1 MAEITEPVNPSKK
14 PLTLIF
20 ITLLI
25 DVIGFGIIIPII
37 PTLLQK
43 LGGYTLSEASAMGAW
58 MIFAFAFPQFLFSPV
73 MGGLSDRFGRRPIIL
88 ISLFG
93 LGLDYI
99 FHAVAPTIALLF
111 IGRIIAGICGASFT
125 TASSYIADISA
136 PEKRAQNF
144 GLIGVAFGV
153 GFILGPVIGGL
164 TSGWGTRAPFWV
176 AAGLSMLNGTLCL
189 FYLPESL
196 PKENRRKF
204 EWKRANPIGTL
215 LHLRKYKTVLQLMV
229 PLFLLYLA
237 SHAVQ
242 SNWPYYTEYKFGW
255 NERMVGI
262 SLGVVGLMIA
272 IVQGGLIRVIVPKL
286 GNERS
291 IEIGFVLYFAGML
304 LFALANQTWMM
315 YAFTVVYCLGGISG
329 PALQSTM
336 SLAVPPNEQGELS
349 GGMTSIM
356 SITAIIGPLV
366 MNNIFAVFSGKK
378 AIMELPG
385 APMLLGAGLIL
396 IAVIMVY
403 YIFRIKKELSPS
415 APVDAAEIV
424 NANQGVQQGS

>member
-1 MAEITEPVNPSKK
+1 MDEKTTTPDPSKK

-25 DVIGFGIIIPII
+25 DVIGFGIIIPIM
-37 PTLLQK
+37 PSLLQS
-43 LGGYTLSEASAMGAW
+43 LGNYTLSEASSMGAW
-58 MIFAFAFPQFLFSPV
+58 MVFAFAFPQFLFSPV

-93 LGLDYI
+93 LGLDYV
-99 FHAVAPTIALLF
+99 FHAVAPTIGMLF

-125 TASSYIADISA
+125 TASSYIADISV

-153 GFILGPVIGGL
+153 GFILGPTIGGL
-164 TSGWGTRAPFWV
+164 TSGWGIRAPFWI
-176 AAGLSMLNGTLCL
+176 AAGLSMLNGILCL
-189 FYLPESL
+189 IYLPESL
-196 PKENRRKF
+196 KKENRRNF

-215 LHLRKYKTVLQLMV
+215 LHLRKYHVVLKLMI

-242 SNWPYYTEYKFGW
+242 SNWPYYTKYKFGW
-255 NERMVGI
+255 SNEMVGI
-262 SLGVVGLMIA
+262 SLTVVGLMIA

-291 IEIGFVLYFAGML
+291 IELGFFLYFLGML

-315 YAFTVVYCLGGISG
+315 FAFTVVYCLGGIAG
-329 PALQSTM
+329 PALQSSM

-356 SITAIIGPLV
+356 SITSIIGPLV
-366 MNNIFAVFSGKK
+366 MNNIFAAFSGKK
-378 AIMELPG
+378 AVYELPG
-385 APMLLGAGLIL
+385 APMLLGAFLIL
-396 IAVIMVY
+396 IAAVMVFF
-403 YIFRIKKELSPS
+403 IFRGRKELSPE
-415 APVDAAEIV
+415 ATAKAAEM
-424 NANQGVQQGS
+424 NQVAQGH

>member
-1 MAEITEPVNPSKK
+1 MAETTLPENSSKK
-14 PLTLIF
+14 QLTLIF
-20 ITLLI
+20 ITLLL
-25 DVIGFGIIIPII
+25 DVIGLGIIIPII
-37 PTLLQK
+37 PTLLMD
-43 LGGYTLSEASAMGAW
+43 LGGYTLSESSAVGAW
-58 MIFAFAFPQFLFSPV
+58 LIFAFALPQFLFSPV

-99 FHAVAPTIALLF
+99 FHAVAWTIPMLL

-125 TASSYIADISA
+125 TASSYIADISS

-164 TSGWGTRAPFWV
+164 TSAWGTRAPFWV
-176 AAGLSMLNGTLCL
+176 AAGLSMLNGLLCL
-189 FYLPESL
+189 IYLPESL
-196 PKENRRKF
+196 KKENRRKF

-215 LHLRKYKTVLQLMV
+215 LHLRKYHTVLKLMI

-242 SNWPYYTEYKFGW
+242 SNWPYYTQYKFGW

-291 IEIGFVLYFAGML
+291 IELGFFLYFAGML
-304 LFALANQTWMM
+304 CFALATQTWMM
-315 YAFTVVYCLGGISG
+315 YAFTVVYCMGGISG
-329 PALQSTM
+329 PALQSSM

-356 SITAIIGPLV
+356 SITMIIGPLV
-366 MNNIFAVFSGKK
+366 MNNIFAVFTGEN

-385 APMLLGAGLIL
+385 APMLLGAVLIL
-396 IAVIMVY
+396 IAVVMVFF
-403 YIFRIKKELSPS
+403 IFRSRKELSAE
-415 APVDAAEIV
+415 APIDAAEI
-424 NANQGVQQGS
+424 ARAEQGQ